1 MTNYLI
7 KLLTTIRNYSNKMEN
22 QTVSVIIPCYNMCEY
37 VLETIESVLLQ
48 TYKDFEII
56 IVNDGSTDATQEILE
71 SISNP
76 KIKIIHTI
84 NQGLANARNTAISN
98 SSGKYI
104 LPLDADDK
112 ISKRYLELACAA
124 FQSNPNLNLVYGRAE
139 YFGDQKEEWNLEKFD
154 LKKLLMYNQI
164 YASAVFKR
172 EDYNKTKGYDSQ
184 MKFGWED
191 WEFWISLLGSHIDP
205 QVHYITQEI
214 VFYYRVRNN
223 SMIRVLSKNQRDFLL
238 QVIYCKHAQLYNNL
252 FINPFELYYENQY
265 YKKII
270 NNPVI
275 GKIVKVFL
283 KLKLVN

>member
-7 KLLTTIRNYSNKMEN
+7 KLSATISNYSNKTEN

-48 TYKDFEII
+48 TYQDFEII

-71 SISNP
+71 SIANP

-84 NQGLANARNTAISN
+84 NQGLANARNTGISN

-104 LPLDADDK
+104 LPLDADDR
-112 ISKRYLELACAA
+112 ISNRYLELACAA

-164 YASAVFKR
+164 YASAIFKR

-191 WEFWISLLGSHIDP
+191 WEFWISLLGSHADP
-205 QVHYITQEI
+205 QVHFITQEI

-223 SMIRVLSKNQRDFLL
+223 SMIRVLPKNQKDYLL
-238 QVIYCKHAQLYNNL
+238 QVIYCKHAPLYNNL
-252 FINPFELYYENQY
+252 FNNPFELYYENQY
-265 YKKII
+265 YRKII

>member
-1 MTNYLI
+1 
-7 KLLTTIRNYSNKMEN
+7 MEN